1 MTQTLLQA
9 PSKRLS
15 VEAVSI
21 VPPGDQRVI
30 VQDVN
35 FAVEAGTGVGVIG
48 PSGSGKSSLVR
59 ALVGVWMPARG
70 KVRLDGA
77 ALDQWSSDVLGRH
90 IGYLPQDVEL
100 FAGTVAQNICR
111 FDPEAKSEAII
122 AAAKE
127 AGVHEMII
135 KMREGYDTQI
145 GEQGT
150 ALSAGQAQRVALAR
164 ALYGNP
170 FLIVLDEPN
179 SNLDSE
185 GDEALTRA
193 VRGARE
199 RGAIVVVV
207 AHRPIGIE
215 AVDQLLVL
223 EGRPHAGVRAEG
235 NRARPGAAARRAAD
249 ADQDR
254 VRSGSREKIMT
265 AELKGAHRSIRGH
278 LIFGLT
284 LILVLAGGFGGWA
297 STAQISGAL
306 IAPGSVVVDSNV
318 KKVQHPTGGVV
329 GEVRVRDGD
338 IVKAGDIVVR
348 LDETVV
354 KASLAIVVKTL
365 NGLWARAARLEAEQ
379 RGLDQIKFPPMLTDR
394 ADDPDVRDIMAS
406 ETKLFEVRV
415 FGRAG
420 QKSQLRERVSQLNEE
435 ISGLTAQ
442 EQAKEKEIALVEKEL
457 IGVRQLYEQRLI
469 QLSRLTVLERD
480 LARLSGERAQYIAS
494 RAQAKGKITETELQI
509 IQVDKDVVSE
519 VSKDLRETNDKI
531 GEFVER
537 KVTAEDQ
544 LRRIDIRAPQDGVV
558 LQSTVHTVGGV
569 ITAGDAIMMVVP
581 RADDLSVEAKVNP
594 QDIDKLQIGQKTLL
608 RLSAFNQRTTP
619 ELNGVVTRVSADV
632 TTDQRTGQSYYT
644 IRVSL
649 PPAEVARLGDNVK
662 IIPGMPVEAF
672 VQTGDRT
679 MFSYLM
685 KPFSD
690 QLMRSFRER

>member
-1 MTQTLLQA
+1 MT
-9 PSKRLS
+9 
-15 VEAVSI
+15 EEI
-21 VPPGDQRVI
+21 
-30 VQDVN
+30 
-35 FAVEAGTGVGVIG
+35 
-48 PSGSGKSSLVR
+48 
-59 ALVGVWMPARG
+59 
-70 KVRLDGA
+70 
-77 ALDQWSSDVLGRH
+77 
-90 IGYLPQDVEL
+90 
-100 FAGTVAQNICR
+100 
-111 FDPEAKSEAII
+111 
-122 AAAKE
+122 
-127 AGVHEMII
+127 
-135 KMREGYDTQI
+135 
-145 GEQGT
+145 
-150 ALSAGQAQRVALAR
+150 
-164 ALYGNP
+164 
-170 FLIVLDEPN
+170 
-179 SNLDSE
+179 
-185 GDEALTRA
+185 
-193 VRGARE
+193 
-199 RGAIVVVV
+199 
-207 AHRPIGIE
+207 
-215 AVDQLLVL
+215 
-223 EGRPHAGVRAEG
+223 
-235 NRARPGAAARRAAD
+235 
-249 ADQDR
+249 
-254 VRSGSREKIMT
+254 
-265 AELKGAHRSIRGH
+265 KGAHRSIRGH
-278 LIFGLT
+278 LILGLS

-297 STAQISGAL
+297 STVQISGAL

-338 IVKAGDIVVR
+338 IVKAGDVVVR

-379 RGLDQIKFPPMLTDR
+379 RGLDKIKFPSQLTDQ
-394 ADDPDVRDIMAS
+394 AGDAEVRDVMAS

-415 FGRAG
+415 NGRAG

-435 ISGLTAQ
+435 IVGLTAQ
-442 EQAKEKEIALVEKEL
+442 EQAKEKEISLVEKEL
-457 IGVRQLYEQRLI
+457 VGVRQLYEQRLI
-469 QLSRLTVLERD
+469 QISRLTQLERD
-480 LARLSGERAQYIAS
+480 MARLIGERGQYIAA

-519 VSKDLRETNDKI
+519 VSKDLREANDKI

-544 LRRIDIRAPQDGVV
+544 LRRIEIRAPQDGVV

-569 ITAGDAIMMVVP
+569 ITAGDAIMMIVP
-581 RADDLSVEAKVNP
+581 KADDLSVEAKVNP
-594 QDIDKLQIGQKTLL
+594 QDIDKLQVGQKTLL

-632 TTDQRTGQSYYT
+632 TTDQRSGQSYYT

-649 PPAEVARLGDNVK
+649 PPAEVARLGEVK